1 MLKER
6 AGASTS
12 LQAVCSRGSIPAR
25 TPAGSPELR
34 TLGASVVLTAVDAAG
49 AMSRGWER
57 KKARLFEHYMALMIE
72 QVASKLPS
80 LPPRGLYTTLNCLCV
95 LVFLP
100 EFSAVCG
107 NGVNFKVNRKLNPS
121 P

>member
-1 MLKER
+1 MVERRADQEPVGKKCKLKDVHAERR

-12 LQAVCSRGSIPAR
+12 LQAVCPRVLIPAR
-25 TPAGSPELR
+25 TPAGSLELR

-72 QVASKLPS
+72 QVASPLPS
-80 LPPRGLYTTLNCLCV
+80 LPP
-95 LVFLP
+95 
-100 EFSAVCG
+100 
-107 NGVNFKVNRKLNPS
+107 GVYKP

>member
-34 TLGASVVLTAVDAAG
+34 TLGASVVLTAVDTAG

-57 KKARLFEHYMALMIE
+57 KKAKLFEHYFRLWLE
-72 QVASKLPS
+72 QVASPLPS
-80 LPPRGLYTTLNCLCV
+80 LPLPRCESHEKAFDGGSDDKTTFCRAR
-95 LVFLP
+95 
-100 EFSAVCG
+100 E
-107 NGVNFKVNRKLNPS
+107 NPTGI
-121 P
+121 

>member
-34 TLGASVVLTAVDAAG
+34 TLGASVVLTAVDTAG

-57 KKARLFEHYMALMIE
+57 KKAKLFEHYFRLWLE
-72 QVASKLPS
+72 QVAAPLFAPNALRIARQS
-80 LPPRGLYTTLNCLCV
+80 V
-95 LVFLP
+95 
-100 EFSAVCG
+100 
-107 NGVNFKVNRKLNPS
+107 
-121 P
+121 